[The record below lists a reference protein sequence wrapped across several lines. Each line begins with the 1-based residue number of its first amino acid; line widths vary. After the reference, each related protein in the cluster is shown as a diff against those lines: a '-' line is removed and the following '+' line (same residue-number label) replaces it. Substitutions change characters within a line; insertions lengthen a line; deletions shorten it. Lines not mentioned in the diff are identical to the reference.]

1 MSSLRSELEARIQV
15 WAKTHFPQLGPGPW
29 VRPCADPRHGHFQTH
44 LPMVAAKQTG
54 ANPRE
59 LATRLAQECP
69 PPPDW
74 STPEVAGSGFVNFR
88 VNPEAVGK
96 AVEKLRQDPKLGIPH
111 TPQPETI
118 VVDFSSPNIAKAM
131 HVGHIRSTLL
141 GDSLSRLLSRIGHKV
156 IRINHLGDWGTQ
168 FGKLLLAYR
177 SAGRPP
183 LDPNRSIQQ
192 LEEFYKKGHEEA
204 ESDPIKMDAARAEL
218 AALQSGEAERL
229 KDWEHFC
236 QRSGEHF
243 HQIYRRLGVTFDL
256 EKGESSY
263 HDELPGIVEEL
274 LHLKIATISQGAAVV
289 QNPVISEEPFLIRK
303 SDGAF
308 LYGTTDLAAL
318 RSRLRDLHADRII
331 YVTDGRQQ
339 LHFRWLFDTARKW
352 SQKVELE
359 HVWFGTILGPDRKPL
374 KSRDGTPIKLVDLLD
389 EAKERAKKI
398 LQEKRPDV
406 TGPALEE
413 KAELLGVA
421 SLKYADQM
429 PGRNL
434 DYVFTWEKLLAFD
447 GNTAPYI
454 LNAYV
459 RSRSILRK
467 AGIHSSPNHSIL
479 LEKPEEEELSRH
491 LLRLGDIVEL
501 AASDRKPHHLCGY
514 LFETAGMF
522 HRFFEAC
529 PVLQA
534 GSDPL
539 QKSRLTLVGL
549 TGDILRE
556 GLGLLGIS
564 TLEEM

>member
-1 MSSLRSELEARIQV
+1 MSLRAELENLVQV
-15 WAKTHFPQLGPGPW
+15 WAQTHYPQVGTGPW

-44 LPMVAAKQTG
+44 LPMVAGKQTG
-54 ANPRE
+54 TNPRE
-59 LATRLAQECP
+59 IAARLASECTP
-69 PPPDW
+69 PPNW
-74 STPEVAGSGFVNFR
+74 AAPEVAGSGFVNYR
-88 VNPEAVGK
+88 ANPSAV
-96 AVEKLRQDPKLGIPH
+96 ALAIDKLRQDPSLGVQP
-111 TPQPETI
+111 TPNPETI
-118 VVDFSSPNIAKAM
+118 AIDFSSPNIAKAM

-141 GDSLSRLLSRIGHKV
+141 GDSLSRLLTRCGHRV

-183 LDPNRSIQQ
+183 LDPAQSIEQ
-192 LEEFYKKGHEEA
+192 LETFYKKGHEEA
-204 ESDPIKMDAARAEL
+204 ESDPKKMDLARAEL
-218 AALQSGEAERL
+218 AALQSGEAERT
-229 KDWEHFC
+229 KDWKHFC
-236 QRSGEHF
+236 ERSSDHF
-243 HQIYRRLGVTFDL
+243 HEVYRRLNVTFDL
-256 EKGESSY
+256 EKGESTY
-263 HDELPGIVEEL
+263 QGELAGIVQEL
-274 LHLKIATISQGAAVV
+274 LKLGIAENSQGAVVV
-289 QNPVISEEPFLIRK
+289 QNPKISEEPFLIRK

-318 RSRLRDLHADRII
+318 VSRIRDLKVQRII

-339 LHFRWLFDTARKW
+339 LHFQWLFDTAKRWGKT
-352 SQKVELE
+352 VHLE

-374 KSRDGTPIKLVDLLD
+374 KSRDGTPIKLIDLLA
-389 EAKERAKKI
+389 EAKGRAEQI
-398 LQEKRPDV
+398 LLEKRPDLK
-406 TGPALEE
+406 GSALEE
-413 KAELLGVA
+413 KAELLGIA

-467 AGIHSSPNHSIL
+467 AGATTPPIHPIIL
-479 LEKPEEEELSRH
+479 EEPAEEEISRQ
-491 LLRLGDIVEL
+491 LLRFGDVVEL
-501 AASDRKPHHLCGY
+501 ATSDRKPHHLCGY

-534 GSDPL
+534 KSPAL
-539 QKSRLTLVGL
+539 HQSRLTLTSL
-549 TGDILRE
+549 TGDILRD
-556 GLGLLGIS
+556 GLQLLGIP

>member
-1 MSSLRSELEARIQV
+1 MSLRAELENLVQV
-15 WAKTHFPQLGPGPW
+15 WAQTHYPQVGTGPW

-44 LPMVAAKQTG
+44 LPMVAGKQTG
-54 ANPRE
+54 INPRE
-59 LATRLAQECP
+59 IAARLASECTP
-69 PPPDW
+69 PPNW
-74 STPEVAGSGFVNFR
+74 AAPEVAGSGFVNYR
-88 VNPEAVGK
+88 ANPSAV
-96 AVEKLRQDPKLGIPH
+96 ALAIDKLRQDPSLGVQP
-111 TPQPETI
+111 TPNPETI
-118 VVDFSSPNIAKAM
+118 AIDFSSPNIAKAM

-141 GDSLSRLLSRIGHKV
+141 GDSLSRLLTRCGHRV

-183 LDPNRSIQQ
+183 LDPTQSIEQ
-192 LEEFYKKGHEEA
+192 LETFYKKGHEEA
-204 ESDPIKMDAARAEL
+204 ESDPKKMDLARAEL
-218 AALQSGEAERL
+218 AALQSGEAERT
-229 KDWEHFC
+229 KDWKHFC
-236 QRSGEHF
+236 ERSSDHF
-243 HQIYRRLGVTFDL
+243 HEVYRRLNVTFDL
-256 EKGESSY
+256 EKGESTY
-263 HDELPGIVEEL
+263 QGELAGIVQEL
-274 LHLKIATISQGAAVV
+274 LKLGIAENSQGAVVV
-289 QNPVISEEPFLIRK
+289 QNPKISEEPFLIRK

-318 RSRLRDLHADRII
+318 ASRIRDLKVQRII

-339 LHFRWLFDTARKW
+339 LHFQWLFDTAKRWGKT
-352 SQKVELE
+352 VHLE

-374 KSRDGTPIKLVDLLD
+374 KSRDGTPIKLIDLLA
-389 EAKERAKKI
+389 EAKDRAKQI
-398 LQEKRPDV
+398 LLEKRPDLK
-406 TGPALEE
+406 GSALEE
-413 KAELLGVA
+413 KAELLGIA

-467 AGIHSSPNHSIL
+467 AGATAPPIHPIIL
-479 LEKPEEEELSRH
+479 EEPAEEEISRQ
-491 LLRLGDIVEL
+491 LLRFGDVVEL
-501 AASDRKPHHLCGY
+501 ATSDRKPHHLCGY

-534 GSDPL
+534 KSPAL
-539 QKSRLTLVGL
+539 HQSRLTLTSL
-549 TGDILRE
+549 TGDILRD
-556 GLGLLGIS
+556 GLQLLGIP

>member
-1 MSSLRSELEARIQV
+1 MSLRAELENLVQV
-15 WAKTHFPQLGPGPW
+15 WAQTHYPQVGTGPW

-44 LPMVAAKQTG
+44 LPMVAGKQTG
-54 ANPRE
+54 TNPRE
-59 LATRLAQECP
+59 IATRLASECTP
-69 PPPDW
+69 PPNW
-74 STPEVAGSGFVNFR
+74 AAPEVAGSGFVNYR
-88 VNPEAVGK
+88 ANPSAV
-96 AVEKLRQDPKLGIPH
+96 ALAIDKLRQDPSLGVQP
-111 TPQPETI
+111 TPNPETI
-118 VVDFSSPNIAKAM
+118 AIDFSSPNIAKAM

-141 GDSLSRLLSRIGHKV
+141 GDSLSRLLTRCGHRV

-183 LDPNRSIQQ
+183 LDPTQSIEQ
-192 LEEFYKKGHEEA
+192 LETFYKKGHEEA
-204 ESDPIKMDAARAEL
+204 ESDPKKMDLARAEL
-218 AALQSGEAERL
+218 AALQSGEAERT
-229 KDWEHFC
+229 KDWKHFC
-236 QRSGEHF
+236 ERSSDHF
-243 HQIYRRLGVTFDL
+243 HEVYRRLNVTFDL
-256 EKGESSY
+256 EKGESTY
-263 HDELPGIVEEL
+263 QGELADIVQEL
-274 LHLKIATISQGAAVV
+274 LKLGIAENSQGAVVV
-289 QNPVISEEPFLIRK
+289 QNPKISEEPFLIRK

-318 RSRLRDLHADRII
+318 SSRIRDLKVQRII

-339 LHFRWLFDTARKW
+339 LHFQWLFDTAKRWGKT
-352 SQKVELE
+352 VHLE

-374 KSRDGTPIKLVDLLD
+374 KSRDGTPIKLIDLLA
-389 EAKERAKKI
+389 EAKDRAKQI
-398 LQEKRPDV
+398 LLEKRPDLK
-406 TGPALEE
+406 GSALEE
-413 KAELLGVA
+413 KAELLGIA

-467 AGIHSSPNHSIL
+467 AGATAPLIHPIIL
-479 LEKPEEEELSRH
+479 EEPAEEEISRQ
-491 LLRLGDIVEL
+491 LLRFGDVVEL
-501 AASDRKPHHLCGY
+501 ATSDRKPHHLCGY

-534 GSDPL
+534 KSPAL
-539 QKSRLTLVGL
+539 HQSRLTLTSL
-549 TGDILRE
+549 TGDILRD
-556 GLGLLGIS
+556 GLQLLGIP

>member
-1 MSSLRSELEARIQV
+1 MSLRAELENLVQV
-15 WAKTHFPQLGPGPW
+15 WAQTHYPQVGAGPW

-44 LPMVAAKQTG
+44 LPMVAGKQTG
-54 ANPRE
+54 TNPRE
-59 LATRLAQECP
+59 IAARLASECTP
-69 PPPDW
+69 PPNW
-74 STPEVAGSGFVNFR
+74 AAPEVAGSGFVNYR
-88 VNPEAVGK
+88 ANPSAV
-96 AVEKLRQDPKLGIPH
+96 ALAIDKLRQDPSLGVQP
-111 TPQPETI
+111 TPNPETI
-118 VVDFSSPNIAKAM
+118 AIDFSSPNIAKAM

-141 GDSLSRLLSRIGHKV
+141 GDSLSRLLTRCGHRV

-183 LDPNRSIQQ
+183 LDPTQSIEQ
-192 LEEFYKKGHEEA
+192 LETFYKKGHEEA
-204 ESDPIKMDAARAEL
+204 ESDPKKMDLARAEL
-218 AALQSGEAERL
+218 AALQSGEAERT
-229 KDWEHFC
+229 KDWKHFC
-236 QRSGEHF
+236 ERSSDHF
-243 HQIYRRLGVTFDL
+243 HEVYRRLNVTFDL
-256 EKGESSY
+256 EKGESTY
-263 HDELPGIVEEL
+263 QGELAGIVQEL
-274 LHLKIATISQGAAVV
+274 LKLGIAENSQGAVVV
-289 QNPVISEEPFLIRK
+289 QNPKISEEPFLIRK

-318 RSRLRDLHADRII
+318 ASRIRDLKVQRII

-339 LHFRWLFDTARKW
+339 LHFQWLFDTAKRWGKT
-352 SQKVELE
+352 VHLE

-374 KSRDGTPIKLVDLLD
+374 KSRDGTPIKLIDLLA
-389 EAKERAKKI
+389 EAKDRAKQI
-398 LQEKRPDV
+398 LLEKRPDLK
-406 TGPALEE
+406 GSALEE
-413 KAELLGVA
+413 KAELLGIA

-467 AGIHSSPNHSIL
+467 AGATAPPIHPIIL
-479 LEKPEEEELSRH
+479 EEPAEEEISRQ
-491 LLRLGDIVEL
+491 LLRFGDVVEL
-501 AASDRKPHHLCGY
+501 ATSDRKPHHLCGY

-534 GSDPL
+534 KSPAL
-539 QKSRLTLVGL
+539 HQSRLTLTSL
-549 TGDILRE
+549 TGDILRD
-556 GLGLLGIS
+556 GLQLLGIP

>member
-1 MSSLRSELEARIQV
+1 MSLRAELENLVQV
-15 WAKTHFPQLGPGPW
+15 WAQTHYPQVGTGPW

-44 LPMVAAKQTG
+44 LPMVAGKQTG
-54 ANPRE
+54 TNPRE
-59 LATRLAQECP
+59 IAARLASECTP
-69 PPPDW
+69 PPNW
-74 STPEVAGSGFVNFR
+74 AAPEVAGSGFVNYR
-88 VNPEAVGK
+88 ANPSAVAL
-96 AVEKLRQDPKLGIPH
+96 AVDKLRQDPSLGVQP
-111 TPQPETI
+111 TPNPETI
-118 VVDFSSPNIAKAM
+118 AIDFSSPNIAKAM

-141 GDSLSRLLSRIGHKV
+141 GDSLSRLLTRCGHRV

-183 LDPNRSIQQ
+183 LDPTQSIEQ
-192 LEEFYKKGHEEA
+192 LETFYKKGHEEA
-204 ESDPIKMDAARAEL
+204 ESDPKKMDLARAEL
-218 AALQSGEAERL
+218 AALQSGEAERT
-229 KDWEHFC
+229 KDWKHFC
-236 QRSGEHF
+236 ERSSDHF
-243 HQIYRRLGVTFDL
+243 HEVYRRLNVTFDL
-256 EKGESSY
+256 EKGESTY
-263 HDELPGIVEEL
+263 QGELAGIVQEL
-274 LHLKIATISQGAAVV
+274 LKLGIAENSQGAVVV
-289 QNPVISEEPFLIRK
+289 QNPKISEEPFLIRK

-318 RSRLRDLHADRII
+318 VSRIRDLKVQRII

-339 LHFRWLFDTARKW
+339 LHFQWLFDTAKRWGKT
-352 SQKVELE
+352 VHLE

-374 KSRDGTPIKLVDLLD
+374 KSRDGTPIKLIDLLA
-389 EAKERAKKI
+389 EAKDRAKQI
-398 LQEKRPDV
+398 LLEKRPDLK
-406 TGPALEE
+406 GSALEE
-413 KAELLGVA
+413 KAELLGIA

-467 AGIHSSPNHSIL
+467 AGATAPPIHPIIL
-479 LEKPEEEELSRH
+479 EEPAEEEISRQ
-491 LLRLGDIVEL
+491 LLRFGDVVEL
-501 AASDRKPHHLCGY
+501 ATSDRKPHHLCGY

-534 GSDPL
+534 KSPAL
-539 QKSRLTLVGL
+539 HQSRLTLTSL
-549 TGDILRE
+549 TGDILRD
-556 GLGLLGIS
+556 GLQLLGIP

>member
-1 MSSLRSELEARIQV
+1 MSLRAELENLVQAWAQTHYPQV
-15 WAKTHFPQLGPGPW
+15 GTGPW

-44 LPMVAAKQTG
+44 LPMVAGKQTG
-54 ANPRE
+54 TNPRE
-59 LATRLAQECP
+59 IAARLASECTP
-69 PPPDW
+69 PPNW
-74 STPEVAGSGFVNFR
+74 AAPEVAGSGFVNYR
-88 VNPEAVGK
+88 ANPSAV
-96 AVEKLRQDPKLGIPH
+96 ALAIDKLRQDPSLGVQP
-111 TPQPETI
+111 TTNPETI
-118 VVDFSSPNIAKAM
+118 AIDFSSPNIAKAM

-141 GDSLSRLLSRIGHKV
+141 GDSLSRLLTRCGHRV

-183 LDPNRSIQQ
+183 LDPTQSIEQ
-192 LEEFYKKGHEEA
+192 LETFYKKGHEEA
-204 ESDPIKMDAARAEL
+204 ESDPKKMDLARAEL
-218 AALQSGEAERL
+218 AALQSGEAERM
-229 KDWEHFC
+229 KDWKHFC
-236 QRSGEHF
+236 ERSSDHF
-243 HQIYRRLGVTFDL
+243 HEVYRRLNVTFDL
-256 EKGESSY
+256 EKGESTY
-263 HDELPGIVEEL
+263 QGELAGIVQEL
-274 LHLKIATISQGAAVV
+274 LKLGIAENSQGAVVV
-289 QNPVISEEPFLIRK
+289 QNPKISEEPFLIRK

-318 RSRLRDLHADRII
+318 ASRIRDLKVQRII

-339 LHFRWLFDTARKW
+339 LHFQWLFDTAKRWGKT
-352 SQKVELE
+352 VHLE

-374 KSRDGTPIKLVDLLD
+374 KSRDGTPIKLIDLLA
-389 EAKERAKKI
+389 EAKDRAKQI
-398 LQEKRPDV
+398 LLEKRPDLK
-406 TGPALEE
+406 GSALEE
-413 KAELLGVA
+413 KAELLGIA

-467 AGIHSSPNHSIL
+467 AGATAPPIHPIIL
-479 LEKPEEEELSRH
+479 EEPAEEEISRQ
-491 LLRLGDIVEL
+491 LLRFGDVVEL
-501 AASDRKPHHLCGY
+501 ATSDRKPHHLCGY

-529 PVLQA
+529 PVIQA
-534 GSDPL
+534 KSPAL
-539 QKSRLTLVGL
+539 HQSRLTLTSL
-549 TGDILRE
+549 TGDILRD
-556 GLGLLGIS
+556 GLQLLGIP

>member
-1 MSSLRSELEARIQV
+1 MSLRAELENRVQAWAQTHYPQV
-15 WAKTHFPQLGPGPW
+15 GTGPW

-44 LPMVAAKQTG
+44 LPMVAGKQTG
-54 ANPRE
+54 TNPRE
-59 LATRLAQECP
+59 IAARLASECTP
-69 PPPDW
+69 PPNW
-74 STPEVAGSGFVNFR
+74 AAPEVAGSGFVNYR
-88 VNPEAVGK
+88 ANPSAV
-96 AVEKLRQDPKLGIPH
+96 ALAIDKLRQDPSFGVQP
-111 TPQPETI
+111 TPNPETI
-118 VVDFSSPNIAKAM
+118 AIDFSSPNIAKAM

-141 GDSLSRLLSRIGHKV
+141 GDSLSRLLTRCGHRV

-183 LDPNRSIQQ
+183 LDPTQSIEQ
-192 LEEFYKKGHEEA
+192 LETFYKKGHEEA
-204 ESDPIKMDAARAEL
+204 ESDPKKMDLARAEL
-218 AALQSGEAERL
+218 AALQSGEAERT
-229 KDWEHFC
+229 KDWKHFC
-236 QRSGEHF
+236 ERSSDHF
-243 HQIYRRLGVTFDL
+243 HEVYRRLNVTFDL
-256 EKGESSY
+256 EKGESTY
-263 HDELPGIVEEL
+263 QGELAGIVQEL
-274 LHLKIATISQGAAVV
+274 LKLGIAENSQGAVVV
-289 QNPVISEEPFLIRK
+289 QNPKISEEPFLIRK

-318 RSRLRDLHADRII
+318 VSRIRDLKVQRII

-339 LHFRWLFDTARKW
+339 LHFQWLFDTAKRWGKTV
-352 SQKVELE
+352 QLE

-374 KSRDGTPIKLVDLLD
+374 KSRDGTPIKLIDLLA
-389 EAKERAKKI
+389 EAKDRAKQI
-398 LQEKRPDV
+398 LLEKRPDLK
-406 TGPALEE
+406 GSALEE
-413 KAELLGVA
+413 KAELLGIA

-467 AGIHSSPNHSIL
+467 AGATAPPIHPIIL
-479 LEKPEEEELSRH
+479 EEPAEEEISRQ
-491 LLRLGDIVEL
+491 LLRFGDVVEL
-501 AASDRKPHHLCGY
+501 ATSDRKPHHLCGY

-534 GSDPL
+534 KSPAL
-539 QKSRLTLVGL
+539 HQSRLTLTSL
-549 TGDILRE
+549 TGDILRD
-556 GLGLLGIS
+556 GLQLLGIP

>member
-1 MSSLRSELEARIQV
+1 MSLRAELENLVQV
-15 WAKTHFPQLGPGPW
+15 WAQTHYPQVGTGPW

-44 LPMVAAKQTG
+44 LPMVAGKQTG
-54 ANPRE
+54 INPRE
-59 LATRLAQECP
+59 IAARLASECTP
-69 PPPDW
+69 PPNW
-74 STPEVAGSGFVNFR
+74 AAPEVAGSGFVNYR
-88 VNPEAVGK
+88 ANPSAV
-96 AVEKLRQDPKLGIPH
+96 ALAIDKLRQDPSLGVQP
-111 TPQPETI
+111 TPNPETI
-118 VVDFSSPNIAKAM
+118 AIDFSSPNIAKAM

-141 GDSLSRLLSRIGHKV
+141 GDSLSRLLTRCGHRV

-183 LDPNRSIQQ
+183 LDPTQSIEQ
-192 LEEFYKKGHEEA
+192 LETFYKKGHEEA
-204 ESDPIKMDAARAEL
+204 ESDPKKMDLARAEL
-218 AALQSGEAERL
+218 AALQSGEAERT
-229 KDWEHFC
+229 KDWKHFC
-236 QRSGEHF
+236 ERSSDHF
-243 HQIYRRLGVTFDL
+243 HEVYRRLNVTFDL
-256 EKGESSY
+256 EKGESTY
-263 HDELPGIVEEL
+263 QGELAGIVQEL
-274 LHLKIATISQGAAVV
+274 LKLGIAENSQGAVVV
-289 QNPVISEEPFLIRK
+289 QNPKISEEPFLIRK

-318 RSRLRDLHADRII
+318 VSRIRDLKVQRII

-339 LHFRWLFDTARKW
+339 LHFQWLFDTAKRWGKT
-352 SQKVELE
+352 VHLE

-374 KSRDGTPIKLVDLLD
+374 KSRDGTPIKLIDLLA
-389 EAKERAKKI
+389 EAKDRAKQI
-398 LQEKRPDV
+398 LLEKRPDLK
-406 TGPALEE
+406 GSALEE
-413 KAELLGVA
+413 KAELLGIA

-467 AGIHSSPNHSIL
+467 AGATAPPIHPIIL
-479 LEKPEEEELSRH
+479 EEPAEEEISRQ
-491 LLRLGDIVEL
+491 LLRFGDVVEL
-501 AASDRKPHHLCGY
+501 ATSDRKPHHLCGY

-534 GSDPL
+534 KSPAL
-539 QKSRLTLVGL
+539 HQSRLTLTSL
-549 TGDILRE
+549 TGDILRD
-556 GLGLLGIS
+556 GLQLLGIP

>member
-1 MSSLRSELEARIQV
+1 MSLRAELENLVQAWAQTHYPQV
-15 WAKTHFPQLGPGPW
+15 GTGPW

-44 LPMVAAKQTG
+44 LPMVAGKQTG
-54 ANPRE
+54 TNPRE
-59 LATRLAQECP
+59 IAARLASECTP
-69 PPPDW
+69 PPNW
-74 STPEVAGSGFVNFR
+74 AAPEVAGSGFVNYR
-88 VNPEAVGK
+88 ANPSAV
-96 AVEKLRQDPKLGIPH
+96 ALAIDKLRQDPSLGVQP
-111 TPQPETI
+111 TTNPETI
-118 VVDFSSPNIAKAM
+118 AIDFSSPNIAKAM

-141 GDSLSRLLSRIGHKV
+141 GDSLSRLLTRCGHRV

-183 LDPNRSIQQ
+183 LDPTQSIEQ
-192 LEEFYKKGHEEA
+192 LETFYKKGHEEA
-204 ESDPIKMDAARAEL
+204 ESDPKKMDLARAEL
-218 AALQSGEAERL
+218 AALQSGEAERT
-229 KDWEHFC
+229 KDWKHFC
-236 QRSGEHF
+236 ERSSDHF
-243 HQIYRRLGVTFDL
+243 HEVYRRLNVTFDL
-256 EKGESSY
+256 EKGESTY
-263 HDELPGIVEEL
+263 QGELAGIVQEL
-274 LHLKIATISQGAAVV
+274 LKLGIAENSQGAVVV
-289 QNPVISEEPFLIRK
+289 QNPKISEEPFLIRK

-318 RSRLRDLHADRII
+318 ASRIRDLRVQRII

-339 LHFRWLFDTARKW
+339 LHFQWLFDTAKRWGKT
-352 SQKVELE
+352 VHLE

-374 KSRDGTPIKLVDLLD
+374 KSRDGTPIKLIDLLA
-389 EAKERAKKI
+389 EAKDRAKQI
-398 LQEKRPDV
+398 LLEKRPDLK
-406 TGPALEE
+406 GSALEE
-413 KAELLGVA
+413 KAELLGIA

-467 AGIHSSPNHSIL
+467 AGATAPPIHPIIL
-479 LEKPEEEELSRH
+479 EEPAEEEISRQ
-491 LLRLGDIVEL
+491 LLRFGDVVEL
-501 AASDRKPHHLCGY
+501 ATSDRKPHHLCGY

-534 GSDPL
+534 KSPAL
-539 QKSRLTLVGL
+539 HQSRLTLTSL
-549 TGDILRE
+549 TGDILRD
-556 GLGLLGIS
+556 GLQLLGIP

>member
-1 MSSLRSELEARIQV
+1 MSLRAELENLVQV
-15 WAKTHFPQLGPGPW
+15 WARTHYPQVGTGPW

-44 LPMVAAKQTG
+44 LPMVAGKQTG
-54 ANPRE
+54 TNPRE
-59 LATRLAQECP
+59 IAARLASECTP
-69 PPPDW
+69 PPNW
-74 STPEVAGSGFVNFR
+74 AAPEVAGSGFVNYR
-88 VNPEAVGK
+88 ANPSAV
-96 AVEKLRQDPKLGIPH
+96 ALAIDKLRQDPSLGVQP
-111 TPQPETI
+111 TPNPETI
-118 VVDFSSPNIAKAM
+118 AIDFSSPNIAKAM

-141 GDSLSRLLSRIGHKV
+141 GDSLSRLLSRCGHRV

-183 LDPNRSIQQ
+183 LDPTQSIEQ
-192 LEEFYKKGHEEA
+192 LETFYKKGHEEA
-204 ESDPIKMDAARAEL
+204 ESDPKKMELARAEL
-218 AALQSGEAERL
+218 AALQSGEAERT
-229 KDWEHFC
+229 KDWKHFC
-236 QRSGEHF
+236 ERSSDHF
-243 HQIYRRLGVTFDL
+243 HEVYRRLNVTFDL
-256 EKGESSY
+256 EKGESTY
-263 HDELPGIVEEL
+263 QGELAGIVQEL
-274 LHLKIATISQGAAVV
+274 LKLGIAENSQGAVVV
-289 QNPVISEEPFLIRK
+289 QNPKISEEPFLIRK

-318 RSRLRDLHADRII
+318 VSRIRDLKVQRII

-339 LHFRWLFDTARKW
+339 LHFQWLFDTAKRWGKT
-352 SQKVELE
+352 VHLE

-374 KSRDGTPIKLVDLLD
+374 KSRDGTPIKLIDLLA
-389 EAKERAKKI
+389 EAKDRAKQI
-398 LQEKRPDV
+398 LLEKRPDLK
-406 TGPALEE
+406 GSALEE
-413 KAELLGVA
+413 KAELLGIA

-467 AGIHSSPNHSIL
+467 AGATAPPIHPIIL
-479 LEKPEEEELSRH
+479 EEPAEEEISRQ
-491 LLRLGDIVEL
+491 LLRFGDVVEL
-501 AASDRKPHHLCGY
+501 ATSDRKPHHLCGY

-534 GSDPL
+534 KSPGL
-539 QKSRLTLVGL
+539 QQSRLTLTGL
-549 TGDILRE
+549 TGDILRD
-556 GLGLLGIS
+556 GLQLLGIP

>member
-1 MSSLRSELEARIQV
+1 MSLRAELENLVQV
-15 WAKTHFPQLGPGPW
+15 WARTHYPQVGTGPW

-44 LPMVAAKQTG
+44 LPMVAGKQTG
-54 ANPRE
+54 TNPRE
-59 LATRLAQECP
+59 IAARLASECTP
-69 PPPDW
+69 PPNW
-74 STPEVAGSGFVNFR
+74 AAPEVAGSGFVNYR
-88 VNPEAVGK
+88 VNPSAV
-96 AVEKLRQDPKLGIPH
+96 AVAIDKLRQDPGLGIQP
-111 TPQPETI
+111 TPNSETI
-118 VVDFSSPNIAKAM
+118 AIDFSSPNIAKAM

-141 GDSLSRLLSRIGHKV
+141 GDSLSRLLTRCGHRV

-183 LDPNRSIQQ
+183 LDPTQSIEQ
-192 LEEFYKKGHEEA
+192 LETFYKKGHEEA
-204 ESDPIKMDAARAEL
+204 ESDPKKMELARAEL
-218 AALQSGEAERL
+218 AALQSGEAERT
-229 KDWEHFC
+229 KDWKHFC
-236 QRSGEHF
+236 ERSSDHF
-243 HQIYRRLGVTFDL
+243 HEVYRRLNVTFDL
-256 EKGESSY
+256 EKGESTY
-263 HDELPGIVEEL
+263 QGELAGIVQEL
-274 LHLKIATISQGAAVV
+274 LKLGIAENSQGAVVV
-289 QNPVISEEPFLIRK
+289 QNPKISEEPFLIRK

-318 RSRLRDLHADRII
+318 VSRIRDLKVQRII

-339 LHFRWLFDTARKW
+339 LHFQWLFDTAKRWGKT
-352 SQKVELE
+352 VHLE

-374 KSRDGTPIKLVDLLD
+374 KSRDGTPIKLIDLLA
-389 EAKERAKKI
+389 EAKDRAKQI
-398 LQEKRPDV
+398 LLEKRPDLK
-406 TGPALEE
+406 GSALEE
-413 KAELLGVA
+413 KAELLGIA

-467 AGIHSSPNHSIL
+467 AGATAPPIHPIIL
-479 LEKPEEEELSRH
+479 EEPAEEEISRQ
-491 LLRLGDIVEL
+491 LLRFGDVVEL
-501 AASDRKPHHLCGY
+501 ATSDRKPHHLCGY

-534 GSDPL
+534 KSPAL
-539 QKSRLTLVGL
+539 QQSRLTLTGL
-549 TGDILRE
+549 TGDILRD
-556 GLGLLGIS
+556 GLQLLGIP

>member
-1 MSSLRSELEARIQV
+1 MSLRAELENRVQAWAQTHYPQV
-15 WAKTHFPQLGPGPW
+15 GTGPW
-29 VRPCADPRHGHFQTH
+29 IRPCADPRHGHFQTH
-44 LPMVAAKQTG
+44 LPMVAGKQTG
-54 ANPRE
+54 TNPRE
-59 LATRLAQECP
+59 IAARLASECTP
-69 PPPDW
+69 PPNW
-74 STPEVAGSGFVNFR
+74 AAPEVAGSGFVNYR
-88 VNPEAVGK
+88 ANPSAV
-96 AVEKLRQDPKLGIPH
+96 ALAIDKLRQDPSLGVQP
-111 TPQPETI
+111 TPNPETI
-118 VVDFSSPNIAKAM
+118 AIDFSSPNIAKAM

-141 GDSLSRLLSRIGHKV
+141 GDSLSRLLTRCGHRV

-183 LDPNRSIQQ
+183 LDPTQSIEQ
-192 LEEFYKKGHEEA
+192 LETFYKKGHEEA
-204 ESDPIKMDAARAEL
+204 ESDPKKMDLARAEL
-218 AALQSGEAERL
+218 AALQSGEAERT
-229 KDWEHFC
+229 KDWKHFC
-236 QRSGEHF
+236 ERSSDHF
-243 HQIYRRLGVTFDL
+243 HEVYRRLNVTFDL
-256 EKGESSY
+256 EKGESTY
-263 HDELPGIVEEL
+263 QGELAGIVQEL
-274 LHLKIATISQGAAVV
+274 LKLGIAENSQGAVVV
-289 QNPVISEEPFLIRK
+289 QNPKISEEPFLIRK

-318 RSRLRDLHADRII
+318 VSRIRDLKVQRII

-339 LHFRWLFDTARKW
+339 LHFQWLFDTAKRWGKT
-352 SQKVELE
+352 VHLE

-374 KSRDGTPIKLVDLLD
+374 KSRDGTPIKLIDLLA
-389 EAKERAKKI
+389 EAKDRAKQI
-398 LQEKRPDV
+398 LLEKRPDLK
-406 TGPALEE
+406 GSALEE
-413 KAELLGVA
+413 KAELLGIA

-467 AGIHSSPNHSIL
+467 AGATAPPIHPIIL
-479 LEKPEEEELSRH
+479 EEPAEEEISRQ
-491 LLRLGDIVEL
+491 LLRFGDVVEL
-501 AASDRKPHHLCGY
+501 ATSDRKPHHLCGY

-534 GSDPL
+534 KSPAL
-539 QKSRLTLVGL
+539 HQSRLTLTSL
-549 TGDILRE
+549 TGDILRD
-556 GLGLLGIS
+556 GLQLLGIP

>member
-1 MSSLRSELEARIQV
+1 MSLRAELENLVQAWAQTHYPQV
-15 WAKTHFPQLGPGPW
+15 GTGPW

-44 LPMVAAKQTG
+44 LPMVAGKQTG
-54 ANPRE
+54 TNPRE
-59 LATRLAQECP
+59 IAARLASECTP
-69 PPPDW
+69 PPNW
-74 STPEVAGSGFVNFR
+74 AAPEVAGSGFVNYR
-88 VNPEAVGK
+88 ANPSAV
-96 AVEKLRQDPKLGIPH
+96 ALAIDKLRQDPSLGVQP
-111 TPQPETI
+111 TPNPETI
-118 VVDFSSPNIAKAM
+118 AIDFSSPNIAKAM

-141 GDSLSRLLSRIGHKV
+141 GDSLSRLLTRCGHRV

-183 LDPNRSIQQ
+183 LDPTQSIEQ
-192 LEEFYKKGHEEA
+192 LETFYKKGHEEA
-204 ESDPIKMDAARAEL
+204 ESDPKKMDLARAEL
-218 AALQSGEAERL
+218 AALQSGEAERT
-229 KDWEHFC
+229 KDWKHFC
-236 QRSGEHF
+236 ERSSDHF
-243 HQIYRRLGVTFDL
+243 HEVYRRLNVTFDL
-256 EKGESSY
+256 EKGESTY
-263 HDELPGIVEEL
+263 QGDLAGIVQEL
-274 LHLKIATISQGAAVV
+274 LKLGIAENSQGAVVV
-289 QNPVISEEPFLIRK
+289 QNPKISEEPFLIRK

-318 RSRLRDLHADRII
+318 ASRIRDLKVQRII

-339 LHFRWLFDTARKW
+339 LHFQWLFDTAKRWGKT
-352 SQKVELE
+352 VHLE

-374 KSRDGTPIKLVDLLD
+374 KSRDGTPIKLIDLLA
-389 EAKERAKKI
+389 EAKDRAKQI
-398 LQEKRPDV
+398 LLEKRPDLK
-406 TGPALEE
+406 GSALEE
-413 KAELLGVA
+413 KAELLGIA

-467 AGIHSSPNHSIL
+467 AGATAPPIHPIIL
-479 LEKPEEEELSRH
+479 EEPAEEEISRQ
-491 LLRLGDIVEL
+491 LLRFGDVVEL
-501 AASDRKPHHLCGY
+501 ATSDRKPHHLCGY

-534 GSDPL
+534 KSPAL
-539 QKSRLTLVGL
+539 HQSRLTLTSL
-549 TGDILRE
+549 TGDILRD
-556 GLGLLGIS
+556 GLQLLGIP

>member
-1 MSSLRSELEARIQV
+1 MSLRAELENLVQV
-15 WAKTHFPQLGPGPW
+15 WAQTHYPQVGTGPW

-44 LPMVAAKQTG
+44 LPMVAGKQTG
-54 ANPRE
+54 TNPRE
-59 LATRLAQECP
+59 IAARLASECTP
-69 PPPDW
+69 PPNW
-74 STPEVAGSGFVNFR
+74 AAAEVAGSGFVNYR
-88 VNPEAVGK
+88 ANPSAV
-96 AVEKLRQDPKLGIPH
+96 ALAIDKLRQDPSLGVQP
-111 TPQPETI
+111 TPNPETI
-118 VVDFSSPNIAKAM
+118 AIDFSSPNIAKAM

-141 GDSLSRLLSRIGHKV
+141 GDSLSRLLTRCGHRV

-183 LDPNRSIQQ
+183 LDPTQSIEQ
-192 LEEFYKKGHEEA
+192 LETFYKKGNEEA
-204 ESDPIKMDAARAEL
+204 ESDPKKMDLARAEL
-218 AALQSGEAERL
+218 AALQSGEAERT
-229 KDWEHFC
+229 KDWKHFC
-236 QRSGEHF
+236 ERSSDHF
-243 HQIYRRLGVTFDL
+243 HDIYRRLNVAFDL
-256 EKGESSY
+256 EKGESTY
-263 HDELPGIVEEL
+263 QGELAGIVQEL
-274 LHLKIATISQGAAVV
+274 LELGIAENSRGAVV
-289 QNPVISEEPFLIRK
+289 IQNPKISEEPFLIRK

-318 RSRLRDLHADRII
+318 QSRIRDLKVERII

-339 LHFRWLFDTARKW
+339 LHFQWLFDTAKRWGKT
-352 SQKVELE
+352 VPLE

-374 KSRDGTPIKLVDLLD
+374 KSRDGTPIKLTDLLT
-389 EAKERAKKI
+389 EAKDRAKQI
-398 LQEKRPDV
+398 LLEKRPDLK
-406 TGPALEE
+406 GPALEE
-413 KAELLGVA
+413 KAELLGIA

-429 PGRNL
+429 PGRNH

-467 AGIHSSPNHSIL
+467 AGATAPPIHPIIL
-479 LEKPEEEELSRH
+479 EEPAEEEISRQ
-491 LLRLGDIVEL
+491 LLRFGDVVEL
-501 AASDRKPHHLCGY
+501 ATADRKPHHLCGY

-534 GSDPL
+534 KSPAL
-539 QKSRLTLVGL
+539 QQSRLTLTGL
-549 TGDILRE
+549 TGDILRD
-556 GLGLLGIS
+556 GLQLLGIP

>member
-1 MSSLRSELEARIQV
+1 MSLRAELENLVQV
-15 WAKTHFPQLGPGPW
+15 WAQTHYPQVGTGPW

-44 LPMVAAKQTG
+44 LPMVAGKQTG
-54 ANPRE
+54 TNPRE
-59 LATRLAQECP
+59 IAARLASECTP
-69 PPPDW
+69 PPNW
-74 STPEVAGSGFVNFR
+74 AAPEVAGSGFVNYR
-88 VNPEAVGK
+88 ANPSAV
-96 AVEKLRQDPKLGIPH
+96 ALAIDKLRQDPSLGVQP
-111 TPQPETI
+111 TPNPETI
-118 VVDFSSPNIAKAM
+118 AIDFSSPNIAKAM

-141 GDSLSRLLSRIGHKV
+141 GDSLSRLLTRCGHRV

-183 LDPNRSIQQ
+183 LDPTQSIEQ
-192 LEEFYKKGHEEA
+192 LETFYKKGHEEA
-204 ESDPIKMDAARAEL
+204 ESDPKKMDLARAEL
-218 AALQSGEAERL
+218 AALQSGEAERT
-229 KDWEHFC
+229 KDWKHFC
-236 QRSGEHF
+236 ERSSDHF
-243 HQIYRRLGVTFDL
+243 HEVYRRLNVTFDL
-256 EKGESSY
+256 EKGESTY
-263 HDELPGIVEEL
+263 QGELAGIVQEL
-274 LHLKIATISQGAAVV
+274 LKLGIAENSQGAVVV
-289 QNPVISEEPFLIRK
+289 QNPKISEEPFLIRK

-318 RSRLRDLHADRII
+318 ASRIRDLKVQRII

-339 LHFRWLFDTARKW
+339 LHFQWLFDTAKRWGKTV
-352 SQKVELE
+352 QLE

-374 KSRDGTPIKLVDLLD
+374 KSRDGTPIKLIDLLA
-389 EAKERAKKI
+389 EAKDRAKQI
-398 LQEKRPDV
+398 LLEKRPDLK
-406 TGPALEE
+406 GSALEE
-413 KAELLGVA
+413 KAELLGIA

-467 AGIHSSPNHSIL
+467 AGATAPPIHPIIL
-479 LEKPEEEELSRH
+479 EEPAEEEISRQ
-491 LLRLGDIVEL
+491 LLRFGDVVEL
-501 AASDRKPHHLCGY
+501 ATSDRKPHHLCGY

-534 GSDPL
+534 KSPAL
-539 QKSRLTLVGL
+539 HQSRLTLTSL
-549 TGDILRE
+549 TGDILRD
-556 GLGLLGIS
+556 GLQLLGIP

>member
-1 MSSLRSELEARIQV
+1 MSLRAELENRVQAWAQTHYPQV
-15 WAKTHFPQLGPGPW
+15 GTGPW
-29 VRPCADPRHGHFQTH
+29 IRPCADPRHGHFQTH
-44 LPMVAAKQTG
+44 LPMVAGKQTG
-54 ANPRE
+54 TNPRE
-59 LATRLAQECP
+59 IAARLASECTP
-69 PPPDW
+69 PPNW
-74 STPEVAGSGFVNFR
+74 AAPEVAGSGFVNYR
-88 VNPEAVGK
+88 ANPSAV
-96 AVEKLRQDPKLGIPH
+96 ALAIDKLRQDPSLGVQPA
-111 TPQPETI
+111 PNPETI
-118 VVDFSSPNIAKAM
+118 AIDFSSPNIAKAM

-141 GDSLSRLLSRIGHKV
+141 GDSLSRLLTRCGHRV

-183 LDPNRSIQQ
+183 LDPTQSIEQ
-192 LEEFYKKGHEEA
+192 LETFYKKGHEEA
-204 ESDPIKMDAARAEL
+204 ESDPKKMDLARAEL
-218 AALQSGEAERL
+218 AALQSGEAERT
-229 KDWEHFC
+229 KDWKHFC
-236 QRSGEHF
+236 ERSSDHF
-243 HQIYRRLGVTFDL
+243 HEVYRRLNVTFDL
-256 EKGESSY
+256 EKGESAY
-263 HDELPGIVEEL
+263 QGELAGIVQEL
-274 LHLKIATISQGAAVV
+274 LKLGIAENSQGAVVV
-289 QNPVISEEPFLIRK
+289 QNPKISEEPFLIRK

-318 RSRLRDLHADRII
+318 ASRIRDLKVQRII

-339 LHFRWLFDTARKW
+339 LHFQWLFDTAKRWGKT
-352 SQKVELE
+352 VHLE

-374 KSRDGTPIKLVDLLD
+374 KSRDGTPIKLIDLLA
-389 EAKERAKKI
+389 EAKDRAKQI
-398 LQEKRPDV
+398 LLEKRPDLK
-406 TGPALEE
+406 GSALEE
-413 KAELLGVA
+413 KAELLGIA

-467 AGIHSSPNHSIL
+467 AGATAPPIHPIIL
-479 LEKPEEEELSRH
+479 EEPAEEEISRQ
-491 LLRLGDIVEL
+491 LLRFGDVVEL
-501 AASDRKPHHLCGY
+501 ATSDRKPHHLCGY

-534 GSDPL
+534 KSPAL
-539 QKSRLTLVGL
+539 HQSRLTLTSL
-549 TGDILRE
+549 TGDILRD
-556 GLGLLGIS
+556 GLQLLGIP

>member
-1 MSSLRSELEARIQV
+1 MSLRAELENLVQV
-15 WAKTHFPQLGPGPW
+15 WAQTHYPQVGTGPW

-44 LPMVAAKQTG
+44 LPMVAGKQTG
-54 ANPRE
+54 INPRE
-59 LATRLAQECP
+59 IAARLASECTP
-69 PPPDW
+69 PPNW
-74 STPEVAGSGFVNFR
+74 AAPEVAGSGFVNYR
-88 VNPEAVGK
+88 ANPSAV
-96 AVEKLRQDPKLGIPH
+96 ALAIDKLRQDPSLGVQP
-111 TPQPETI
+111 TPNPETI
-118 VVDFSSPNIAKAM
+118 AIDFSSPNIAKAM

-141 GDSLSRLLSRIGHKV
+141 GDSLSRLLTRCGHRV

-183 LDPNRSIQQ
+183 LDPTQSIEQ
-192 LEEFYKKGHEEA
+192 LETFYKKGHEEA
-204 ESDPIKMDAARAEL
+204 ESDPKKMDLARAEL
-218 AALQSGEAERL
+218 AALQSGEAERT
-229 KDWEHFC
+229 KDWKHFC
-236 QRSGEHF
+236 ERSSDHF
-243 HQIYRRLGVTFDL
+243 HEVYRRLNVTFDL
-256 EKGESSY
+256 EKGESTY
-263 HDELPGIVEEL
+263 QGELAGIVQEL
-274 LHLKIATISQGAAVV
+274 LKLGIAENSQGAVVV
-289 QNPVISEEPFLIRK
+289 QNPKISEEPFLIRK

-318 RSRLRDLHADRII
+318 ASRIRDLKVQRII

-339 LHFRWLFDTARKW
+339 LHFQWLFDTAKRWGKT
-352 SQKVELE
+352 VRLE

-374 KSRDGTPIKLVDLLD
+374 KSRDGTPIKLIDLLA
-389 EAKERAKKI
+389 EAKDRAKQI
-398 LQEKRPDV
+398 LLEKRPDLK
-406 TGPALEE
+406 GSALEE
-413 KAELLGVA
+413 KAELLGIA

-467 AGIHSSPNHSIL
+467 AGATAPPIHPIIL
-479 LEKPEEEELSRH
+479 EEPAEEEISRQ
-491 LLRLGDIVEL
+491 LLRFGDVVEL
-501 AASDRKPHHLCGY
+501 ATSDRKPHHLCGY

-534 GSDPL
+534 KSPAL
-539 QKSRLTLVGL
+539 HQSRLTLTSL
-549 TGDILRE
+549 TGDILRD
-556 GLGLLGIS
+556 GLQLLGIP

>member
-1 MSSLRSELEARIQV
+1 MSLRAELENLVQV
-15 WAKTHFPQLGPGPW
+15 WAQTHYPQVGTGPW

-44 LPMVAAKQTG
+44 LPMVAGKQTG

-59 LATRLAQECP
+59 IAARLASECTP
-69 PPPDW
+69 PPNW
-74 STPEVAGSGFVNFR
+74 AAPEVAGSGFVNYR
-88 VNPEAVGK
+88 ANPSAVAL
-96 AVEKLRQDPKLGIPH
+96 AVDKLRQDPSLGVQP
-111 TPQPETI
+111 TPNPETI
-118 VVDFSSPNIAKAM
+118 AIDFSSPNIAKAM

-141 GDSLSRLLSRIGHKV
+141 GDSLSRLLSRCGHRV

-183 LDPNRSIQQ
+183 LDPTQSIEQ
-192 LEEFYKKGHEEA
+192 LETFYKKGHEEA
-204 ESDPIKMDAARAEL
+204 ESDPKKMDLARAEL
-218 AALQSGEAERL
+218 AALQSGEAERT
-229 KDWEHFC
+229 KDWKHFC
-236 QRSGEHF
+236 ERSSDHF
-243 HQIYRRLGVTFDL
+243 HEVYRRLNVTFDL
-256 EKGESSY
+256 EKGESTY
-263 HDELPGIVEEL
+263 QGELAGIVQEL
-274 LHLKIATISQGAAVV
+274 LKLGIAENSQGAVVV
-289 QNPVISEEPFLIRK
+289 QNPKISEEPFLIRK

-318 RSRLRDLHADRII
+318 VSRIRDLKVQRII

-339 LHFRWLFDTARKW
+339 LHFQWLFDTAKRWGKT
-352 SQKVELE
+352 VHLE

-374 KSRDGTPIKLVDLLD
+374 KSRDGTPIKLIDLLA
-389 EAKERAKKI
+389 EAKDRAKQI
-398 LQEKRPDV
+398 LLEKRPDLK
-406 TGPALEE
+406 GSALEE
-413 KAELLGVA
+413 KAELLGIA

-467 AGIHSSPNHSIL
+467 AGATAPPIHPIIL
-479 LEKPEEEELSRH
+479 EEPAEEEISRQ
-491 LLRLGDIVEL
+491 LLRFGDVVEL
-501 AASDRKPHHLCGY
+501 ATSDRKPHHLCGY

-534 GSDPL
+534 KSPAL
-539 QKSRLTLVGL
+539 HQSRLTLTSL
-549 TGDILRE
+549 TGDILRD
-556 GLGLLGIS
+556 GLQLLGIP

>member
-1 MSSLRSELEARIQV
+1 MSLRAELENLVQV
-15 WAKTHFPQLGPGPW
+15 WAQTHYPQVGTGPW

-44 LPMVAAKQTG
+44 LPMVAGKQTG
-54 ANPRE
+54 TNPRE
-59 LATRLAQECP
+59 IATRLASECTP
-69 PPPDW
+69 PPNW
-74 STPEVAGSGFVNFR
+74 AAPEVAGSGFVNYR
-88 VNPEAVGK
+88 ANPSAV
-96 AVEKLRQDPKLGIPH
+96 ALAIDKLRQDPSLGVQQ
-111 TPQPETI
+111 TPNPETI
-118 VVDFSSPNIAKAM
+118 AIDFSSPNIAKAM

-141 GDSLSRLLSRIGHKV
+141 GDSLSRLLTRCGHRV

-183 LDPNRSIQQ
+183 LDPTQSIEQ
-192 LEEFYKKGHEEA
+192 LETFYKKGHEEA
-204 ESDPIKMDAARAEL
+204 ESDPKKMDLARAEL
-218 AALQSGEAERL
+218 AALQSGEAERT
-229 KDWEHFC
+229 KDWKHFC
-236 QRSGEHF
+236 ERSSDHF
-243 HQIYRRLGVTFDL
+243 HEVYRRLNVTFDL
-256 EKGESSY
+256 EKGESTY
-263 HDELPGIVEEL
+263 QGELAGIVQEL
-274 LHLKIATISQGAAVV
+274 LKLGIAENSQGAVVV
-289 QNPVISEEPFLIRK
+289 QNPKISEEPFLIRK

-318 RSRLRDLHADRII
+318 ASRIRDLKVQRII

-339 LHFRWLFDTARKW
+339 LHFQWLFDTAKRWGKT
-352 SQKVELE
+352 VHLE

-374 KSRDGTPIKLVDLLD
+374 KSRDGTPIKLIDLLA
-389 EAKERAKKI
+389 EAKDRAKQI
-398 LQEKRPDV
+398 LLEKRPDLK
-406 TGPALEE
+406 GSALEE
-413 KAELLGVA
+413 KAELLGIA

-467 AGIHSSPNHSIL
+467 AGATAPPIHPIIL
-479 LEKPEEEELSRH
+479 EEPAEEEISRQ
-491 LLRLGDIVEL
+491 LLRFGDVVEL
-501 AASDRKPHHLCGY
+501 ATSDRKPHHLCGY

-534 GSDPL
+534 KSPAL
-539 QKSRLTLVGL
+539 HQSRLTLTSL
-549 TGDILRE
+549 TGDILRD
-556 GLGLLGIS
+556 GLQLLGIP

>member
-1 MSSLRSELEARIQV
+1 MSLRAELENRVQAWAQTHYPQV
-15 WAKTHFPQLGPGPW
+15 GTGPW

-44 LPMVAAKQTG
+44 LPMVAGKQT
-54 ANPRE
+54 ATNPRE
-59 LATRLAQECP
+59 IAARLASECTP
-69 PPPDW
+69 PPNW
-74 STPEVAGSGFVNFR
+74 AAPEVAGSGFVNYR
-88 VNPEAVGK
+88 ANPSAV
-96 AVEKLRQDPKLGIPH
+96 ALAIDKLRQDPSLGVQP
-111 TPQPETI
+111 TPNPETI
-118 VVDFSSPNIAKAM
+118 AIDFSSPNIAKAM

-141 GDSLSRLLSRIGHKV
+141 GDSLSRLLTRCGHRV

-183 LDPNRSIQQ
+183 LDPTQSIEQ
-192 LEEFYKKGHEEA
+192 LETFYKKGHEEA
-204 ESDPIKMDAARAEL
+204 ESDPKKMDLARAEL
-218 AALQSGEAERL
+218 AALQSGEAERT
-229 KDWEHFC
+229 KDWKHFC
-236 QRSGEHF
+236 ERSSDHF
-243 HQIYRRLGVTFDL
+243 HEVYRRLNVTFDL
-256 EKGESSY
+256 EKGESTY
-263 HDELPGIVEEL
+263 QGELAGIVQEL
-274 LHLKIATISQGAAVV
+274 LKLGIAENSQGAVVV
-289 QNPVISEEPFLIRK
+289 QNPKISEEPFLIRK

-318 RSRLRDLHADRII
+318 ASRIRDLKVQRII

-339 LHFRWLFDTARKW
+339 LHFQWLFDTAKRWGKT
-352 SQKVELE
+352 VHLE

-374 KSRDGTPIKLVDLLD
+374 KSRDGTPIKLIDLLA
-389 EAKERAKKI
+389 EAKDRAKQI
-398 LQEKRPDV
+398 LLEKRPDLK
-406 TGPALEE
+406 GSALEE
-413 KAELLGVA
+413 KAELLGIA

-467 AGIHSSPNHSIL
+467 AGATAPPIHPIIL
-479 LEKPEEEELSRH
+479 EEPAEEEISRQ
-491 LLRLGDIVEL
+491 LLRFGDVVEL
-501 AASDRKPHHLCGY
+501 ATSDRKPHHLCGY

-534 GSDPL
+534 KSPAL
-539 QKSRLTLVGL
+539 HQSRLTLTSL
-549 TGDILRE
+549 TGDILRD
-556 GLGLLGIS
+556 GLQLLGIP